1 MMNYIIVK
9 YPQDAKVVLGSE
21 SEHKSIVED
30 IIDDK
35 YFKKYIQTHGHHFT
49 EKLAEHVSA
58 MMKNANGAVHSWS
71 PSQIKLELNSRGE
84 RNYGHCTLGDLTYL
98 ANMAY
103 ADFFPNV
110 LDTETACIKYAIAVA
125 HDIDGYDGIAFSRWL
140 SDVMNNYD
148 INIEWENYV

>member
-21 SEHKSIVED
+21 SEYKSIVED
-30 IIDDK
+30 IIDDE
-35 YFKKYIQTHGHHFT
+35 YFKKYIQTHGHH
-49 EKLAEHVSA
+49 
-58 MMKNANGAVHSWS
+58 
-71 PSQIKLELNSRGE
+71 
-84 RNYGHCTLGDLTYL
+84 
-98 ANMAY
+98 
-103 ADFFPNV
+103 NV

-125 HDIDGYDGIAFSRWL
+125 HDIDGYDGMAFSRWL

>member
-9 YPQDAKVVLGSE
+9 YPQDAKVVFGSE
-21 SEHKSIVED
+21 SKHKSIVED

-35 YFKKYIQTHGHHFT
+35 YFKKYIQVHGYHFT

-84 RNYGHCTLGDLTYL
+84 RSYGHCTLGDLTYL

-103 ADFFPNV
+103 ANFFPNV

-125 HDIDGYDGIAFSRWL
+125 HDIDGYDRMAFSRWL

>member
-21 SEHKSIVED
+21 SKHKSIVED

-35 YFKKYIQTHGHHFT
+35 YFKKYIQVHGYHFT

-84 RNYGHCTLGDLTYL
+84 RSYGHCTLGDLTYL

-125 HDIDGYDGIAFSRWL
+125 HDIDGYDGMAFSRWL

>member
-21 SEHKSIVED
+21 SKHKSIVED

-35 YFKKYIQTHGHHFT
+35 YFKKYIQVHGYHFT

-84 RNYGHCTLGDLTYL
+84 RSYGHCTLGDLTYL

-103 ADFFPNV
+103 ANFFPNV

-125 HDIDGYDGIAFSRWL
+125 HDIDGYDGMAFSRWL